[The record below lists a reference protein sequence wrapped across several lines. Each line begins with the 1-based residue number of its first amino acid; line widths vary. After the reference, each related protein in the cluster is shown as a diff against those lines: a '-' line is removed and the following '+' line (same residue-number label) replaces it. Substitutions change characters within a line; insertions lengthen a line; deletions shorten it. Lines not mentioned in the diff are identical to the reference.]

1 MKPTLRAGLK
11 HSFSYTVPT
20 SKTVPY
26 VYEESPELQVM
37 PEVFATAFMVGLMEW
52 TCMQLLESHLDEG
65 EGSLGVHIDV
75 SHVAPTPPG
84 LTVTV
89 EVECTEVRG
98 PRANF
103 RVRAHDGIDE
113 IGAGTHNRFIVTWDR
128 FDRGVAQKRRK
139 VLEQSLEG
147 SPA

>member
-1 MKPTLRAGLK
+1 MKSTLRPGLK
-11 HSFSYTVPT
+11 HSFSYTVP
-20 SKTVPY
+20 SNKTVPY

-52 TCMQLLESHLDEG
+52 TCMQLLEPHLEEG

-75 SHVAPTPPG
+75 SHVSPTPPG

-89 EVECTEVRG
+89 QVECIEVKG

-103 RVRAHDGIDE
+103 RVRAH
-113 IGAGTHNRFIVTWDR
+113 
-128 FDRGVAQKRRK
+128 
-139 VLEQSLEG
+139 
-147 SPA
+147 